1 MSLHTL
7 SLGAA
12 LTSATS
18 NTGVKGS
25 DTNAAFQKGSNVLA
39 IIQPT
44 NGAFVGTAK
53 IQGTNDDLDSVADG
67 SATWTD
73 LLTFVAPASNSGSKA
88 GLITA
93 YRRMRL
99 TCSAF
104 TSGSVEALVVAG
116 G

>member
-1 MSLHTL
+1 MSVSQV
-7 SLGAA
+7 SLGT
-12 LTSATS
+12 LTSATAGAS
-18 NTGVKGS
+18 VKAE
-25 DTNAAFQKGSNVLA
+25 DTNAKFQRGDSAEA

-53 IQGTNDDLDSVADG
+53 IQGTNDLDSVADG

-88 GLITA
+88 GVVTM

-99 TCSAF
+99 NVTTF
-104 TSGSVEALVVAG
+104 TSGSVDGLLLA
-116 G
+116 

>member
-1 MSLHTL
+1 MSLSKV

-18 NTGVKGS
+18 NAGVKPEDS
-25 DTNAAFQKGSNVLA
+25 DANFLRGGNILA

-53 IQGTNDDLDSVADG
+53 IQGTNADLDSVADG

-73 LLTFVAPASNSGSKA
+73 LLTFVAPAANSGSKV
-88 GLITA
+88 GLIVG

-99 TCSAF
+99 TCSVF
-104 TSGSVEALVVAG
+104 TSGSVEGLLVA
-116 G
+116 